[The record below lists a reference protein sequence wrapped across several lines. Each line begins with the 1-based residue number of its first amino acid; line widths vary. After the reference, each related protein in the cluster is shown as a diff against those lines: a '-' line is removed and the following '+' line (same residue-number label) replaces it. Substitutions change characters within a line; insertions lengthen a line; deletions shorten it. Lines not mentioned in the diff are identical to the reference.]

1 MPIFESAFKKL
12 HKDEIM
18 NLALVYQSKFDTS
31 LAGIKNEISRLKKD
45 FKQLRSNLSIT
56 KLVNTKLM
64 ALSDKHGAMIN
75 TLGGSA

>member
-31 LAGIKNEISRLKKD
+31 LAGIKNELSHLKKD
-45 FKQLRSNLSIT
+45 FKQLRSDLSIT
-56 KLVNTKLM
+56 RFMVNTKLQGKVVS
-64 ALSDKHGAMIN
+64 LE
-75 TLGGSA
+75 

>member
-31 LAGIKNEISRLKKD
+31 LAGIKNELSHLKKD

-56 KLVNTKLM
+56 KLVNTKLK